1 MSGLL
6 FVALA
11 VVWAVVLIPKALRQ
25 HDELAKTRS
34 VDTVSDTMRVL
45 ARREQP
51 RRGEGRLVVEP
62 VPQGPAPQ
70 IPAPRPPM
78 EAVDRPRP
86 SAKGAGSAV
95 RRRRRI
101 LALLLLAGV
110 GIGAAALV
118 GRLPLWSVA
127 VPLVVTLGFLVL
139 ARVTVRR
146 DRARRARAVAR
157 PRPVP
162 APADVPVR
170 DMTPRSVPAPDSTPA
185 VVLERNDQGLAVV
198 SGLEDTSSFPLD
210 LAGSQTVDEDLWDPL
225 PMTLPTYVGKARA
238 ARSVRTIDLASP
250 GVSSS
255 GHDATASAMVAEA
268 AVASGTGDQER
279 RVAGS

>member
-78 EAVDRPRP
+78 EAINGSRP
-86 SAKGAGSAV
+86 SAKAARTAA

-101 LALLLLAGV
+101 LALLLLADV
-110 GIGAAALV
+110 GIGTAALL
-118 GRLPLWSVA
+118 GRLPVWSVA
-127 VPLVVTLGFLVL
+127 IPLAVTLGFLVL

-146 DRARRARAVAR
+146 DRARRARTLAR
-157 PRPVP
+157 TRPGT

-170 DMTPRSVPAPDSTPA
+170 DLAPAPVPAPDTTSA

-210 LAGSQTVDEDLWDPL
+210 LVGSQPVDEDLWDPL

-238 ARSVRTIDLASP
+238 ARSVRTIDLSSA

-255 GHDATASAMVAEA
+255 GHDASASALVAEA
-268 AVASGTGDQER
+268 ATAGGDETARRATG
-279 RVAGS
+279 S